1 MSCGVDCWISRWIE
15 EPEQFIVRYLAQ
27 LIRHT
32 INQLNRSSSSGSSS
46 NTTAWDPTAFP
57 AGSYAIE
64 TYLSSITTNCTS
76 NPATWRCYPYTTY
89 AESTTISAA
98 TFSWIITM
106 NEPSTNP
113 PSYSISSTDN
123 PFSIVFSAMPLTL
136 LDSGLSTEH
145 YSFVLTSM
153 NKPVVPSSA
162 ITTANIAATCYFNQ
176 SSLEGRLYT
185 KMAKT
190 YPPSS
195 VPSSGTSGNST
206 TSFVPWPYAAYVD
219 QTDSGG
225 ENVPQCF
232 DNHGNVVGY
241 FAAETGGEC
250 SCLYQNYG
258 T

>member
-1 MSCGVDCWISRWIE
+1 
-15 EPEQFIVRYLAQ
+15 
-27 LIRHT
+27 LIRHD
-32 INQLNRSSSSGSSS
+32 IDEFKRSSSSDSSS
-46 NTTAWDPTAFP
+46 NTTTWDPTAFP

-76 NPATWRCYPYTTY
+76 NPSTWRCYPYTTY
-89 AESTTISAA
+89 AESTTSSAA
-98 TFSWIITM
+98 TFSWIITL
-106 NEPSTNP
+106 NEPATNP
-113 PSYSISSTDN
+113 PSYTISSTDN
-123 PFSIVFSAMPLTL
+123 PFSIVFSAMPLIL

-162 ITTANIAATCYFNQ
+162 ITTTNIATTCYFNQ
-176 SSLEGRLYT
+176 TSLEARLYT

-195 VPSSGTSGNST
+195 ESSSGTSSNST

-219 QTDSGG
+219 QMDAGG
-225 ENVPQCF
+225 ANVPQCY
-232 DNHGNVVGY
+232 DNSGNAAGD